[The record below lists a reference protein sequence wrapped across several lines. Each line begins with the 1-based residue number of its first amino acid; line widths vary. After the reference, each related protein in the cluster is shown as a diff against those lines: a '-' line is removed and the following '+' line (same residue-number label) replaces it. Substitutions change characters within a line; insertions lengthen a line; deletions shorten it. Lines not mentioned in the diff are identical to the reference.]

1 MAGTA
6 SLPAPY
12 LMSLEETGFFEKID
26 LQLGRFIV
34 EKFVKKNS
42 PGGTGAFPEVI
53 TASALVCRLSRSGHT
68 CIPLDKERL
77 EKMLLRIE
85 EEIPVF
91 LDFSKISSWS
101 SILIDSSAAIT
112 SCEALSGAALG
123 KKIRPLVVDEEK
135 GLLYIY
141 RYWAYENMILERIRD
156 LQESDS
162 KLIGGCDTALVKKA
176 IASLFSDDK
185 EPCDEGKWRG
195 AAAATA
201 ALRRFTVITGGPGT
215 GKTTTV
221 ARVLALLLMI
231 NPDLTIAVAA
241 PTGKA
246 AARIGEAVAKEK
258 ERMVCG
264 RVLEGISP
272 DFNGAELLRRIPSGA
287 ATIHRLLGSL
297 RESPYFRHNSEN
309 PLPYDVV
316 VIDEASMV
324 DLPLMAKTMDALGK
338 ESRLILL
345 GDKSQLASVEIGVVF
360 GDICSEGNVDSFSSQ
375 SVSAIRELSGLEVA
389 SSEKKGWIEGC
400 IVELKENFRFDKDS
414 GIARL
419 STAVNR
425 GDGNEVMD
433 VLKEARGDGD
443 EVSSVLKEARGD
455 GDEVSSVLKEA
466 RGDGDEV
473 SSVLKEARSD
483 GDEVSSVLKE
493 ARSDSEIKWI
503 TKTLTRRENLKKELK
518 EVIVERYKGL
528 FEGSTVEECFKVL
541 ESFKMLSPLRK
552 GPFGV
557 VSLNGII
564 EEILWEE
571 QLIPKGARYYKGKPL
586 IVMKNDYGLHLYNG
600 DAGVISSDEKKDLRA
615 YFPWGDGGP
624 AIGGYRGILPG
635 RLPEHETVY
644 AMTVHKSQGSEFDEV
659 LLILP
664 PEGSPVLT
672 RELLYTAITRAR
684 KRVEIWGG
692 EEVIRK
698 CVAERIERVS
708 GMEGASGIES
718 IRDGGSGTL
727 RTK

>member
-6 SLPAPY
+6 SLSAPY
-12 LMSLEETGFFEKID
+12 LTSLEETGFFEKID

-34 EKFVKKNS
+34 ETFVKKDS
-42 PGGTGAFPEVI
+42 PEVI
-53 TASALVCRLSRSGHT
+53 LASALACKLSRSGHT
-68 CIPLDKERL
+68 CIPLDRERL
-77 EKMLLRIE
+77 EKVLLRIE

-91 LDFSKISSWS
+91 VDFSKISSWS

-112 SCEALSGAALG
+112 SCEALSGADLG
-123 KKIRPLVVDEEK
+123 EKIRPLVVDKEK

-141 RYWAYENMILERIRD
+141 RYWAYENMILERIKD

-162 KLIGGCDTALVKKA
+162 KLIGGCDTTLVKKA
-176 IASLFSDDK
+176 IASLFSDDEK
-185 EPCDEGKWRG
+185 PWRG
-195 AAAATA
+195 AAVATA
-201 ALRRFTVITGGPGT
+201 VLRRFTVITGGPGT

-221 ARVLALLLMI
+221 ARVLAILLMI
-231 NPDLTIAVAA
+231 NPSLTIAVAA

-246 AARIGEAVAKEK
+246 AARIGEAIAREK
-258 ERMVCG
+258 ERMISG
-264 RVLEGISP
+264 RILEGISP
-272 DFNGAELLRRIPSGA
+272 DLNGAELLRRIPSGA
-287 ATIHRLLGSL
+287 ATIHRLLGSMQ
-297 RESPYFRHNSEN
+297 ESPYFRHNSEN

-324 DLPLMAKTMDALGK
+324 DLPLMAKTMDALGE

-360 GDICSEGNVDSFSSQ
+360 GDICSVENVDSFSPQ
-375 SVSAIRELSGLEVA
+375 SVSAIRELSGQELA
-389 SSEKKGWIEGC
+389 AGEKKGWIEGC
-400 IVELKENFRFDKDS
+400 IVELKENFRFGRDS

-419 STAVNR
+419 STAVNS
-425 GDGNEVMD
+425 
-433 VLKEARGDGD
+433 GDGD
-443 EVSSVLKEARGD
+443 EVTSVLKEAG
-455 GDEVSSVLKEA
+455 
-466 RGDGDEV
+466 
-473 SSVLKEARSD
+473 
-483 GDEVSSVLKE
+483 
-493 ARSDSEIKWI
+493 SDSEIKWI
-503 TKTLTRRENLKKELK
+503 TKTPTRRESLK
-518 EVIVERYKGL
+518 EKLKDMIVNRCKGL
-528 FEGSTVEECFKVL
+528 FGGSSVEECFKVL
-541 ESFKMLSPLRK
+541 ESFKVLSPLRK

-571 QLIPKGARYYKGKPL
+571 QLIPKGARYYPGKPL
-586 IVMKNDYGLHLYNG
+586 IVMKNDYALHLYNG
-600 DAGVISSDEKKDLRA
+600 DAGVIGRDEKKDLRA
-615 YFPWGDGGP
+615 YFPRGDDGP

-692 EEVIRK
+692 EEVLRK
-698 CVAERIERVS
+698 CVTESIERVS
-708 GMEGASGIES
+708 GMEGAAY
-718 IRDGGSGTL
+718 
-727 RTK
+727 

>member
-6 SLPAPY
+6 SLSAPY
-12 LMSLEETGFFEKID
+12 LTSLEETGFFEKID

-34 EKFVKKNS
+34 ETFVKKDS
-42 PGGTGAFPEVI
+42 PGGTDAFPEVI
-53 TASALVCRLSRSGHT
+53 LASALACKLSRSGHT

-91 LDFSKISSWS
+91 LDFSKIFSWS

-123 KKIRPLVVDEEK
+123 EKIRPLVVDEDK

-141 RYWAYENMILERIRD
+141 RYWAYEHMILERIKEM
-156 LQESDS
+156 QGGDS
-162 KLIGGCDTALVKKA
+162 KLIGSCDTALVKKA
-176 IASLFSDDK
+176 IVSLFSDDK
-185 EPCDEGKWRG
+185 GPCDEGKWRG
-195 AAAATA
+195 AAVATA

-221 ARVLALLLMI
+221 ARVLAILLMI

-246 AARIGEAVAKEK
+246 AARIGEAIAREK
-258 ERMVCG
+258 ERMVSG
-264 RVLEGISP
+264 RILEGISP
-272 DFNGAELLRRIPSGA
+272 DLNGAELLRRIPSGA
-287 ATIHRLLGSL
+287 ATIHRLLGSVQ
-297 RESPYFRHNSEN
+297 ESPYFRHNSEN
-309 PLPYDVV
+309 PLPFDVV

-360 GDICSEGNVDSFSSQ
+360 GDICSVENVDFFSPQ

-400 IVELKENFRFDKDS
+400 IIELKENFRFGRDS

-443 EVSSVLKEARGD
+443 EVSSVLKEAG
-455 GDEVSSVLKEA
+455 
-466 RGDGDEV
+466 
-473 SSVLKEARSD
+473 
-483 GDEVSSVLKE
+483 
-493 ARSDSEIKWI
+493 SDSEIKWI
-503 TKTLTRRENLKKELK
+503 TKTPTRRESLKKKLK
-518 EVIVERYKGL
+518 DIIVNRCKGL
-528 FEGSTVEECFKVL
+528 FGGSSVEECIKVL
-541 ESFKMLSPLRK
+541 ESFKVLSPLRK

-571 QLIPKGARYYKGKPL
+571 KLIPKGARYYPGKPL

-600 DAGVISSDEKKDLRA
+600 DVGVIGKDEKKDLRA
-615 YFPWGDGGP
+615 YFPRGDDGP

-708 GMEGASGIES
+708 GMEGAAH
-718 IRDGGSGTL
+718 
-727 RTK
+727 